1 MFHRLLAICQRKQ
14 AEDAPCSLL
23 TSVLNRNLFKQ
34 INEHMDMLKI
44 ASYVASTPVPVP
56 VPASVPPS
64 LLAPFWH
71 NGSSHNQQQYM
82 FVSSIEEDNASAAAA
97 TAAATTTT
105 ASLFMPFFT
114 LSSLSADGECAG
126 AGAGAGGNSSD
137 SSDNSDDFGYF
148 EDEESFA

>member
-44 ASYVASTPVPVP
+44 ASYVPVSLAATSAPTEASS
-56 VPASVPPS
+56 AD
-64 LLAPFWH
+64 LAPFWQ
-71 NGSSHNQQQYM
+71 SSSSCSSASASASAQQYNNTNYM
-82 FVSSIEEDNASAAAA
+82 FVSSIEEDKASA
-97 TAAATTTT
+97 

-126 AGAGAGGNSSD
+126 GNSSSDSSD